1 MALLANYLCGYF
13 SGKLFPF
20 WMKTWLPTC
29 TKCSDILISIYIKQQ
44 ATSVI
49 SPLFAILH
57 FIASKC
63 FKDPPLMV
71 IRVTESPRLALNPY
85 QSLIL
90 SLQWLNLAAIPYV
103 PFCSFLEQ
111 EAMRNFGVGVKVMP
125 MMKVGP
131 QRYLLKS
138 FPWFSFDTWPVC
150 QWGSFLAARSWSA
163 HQGLFLQRHPSV
175 CPAVHPWQIMLQK
188 CGNFTFRRALL
199 FLAKSIGRIHLRK
212 VITLYPQPWLSICE
226 TETWHNIKLVL
237 RIFLLSEFVLDTRAG
252 A

>member
-1 MALLANYLCGYF
+1 MALLAIYLCGYF
-13 SGKLFPF
+13 SGRLFALCL
-20 WMKTWLPTC
+20 KTWLPRR
-29 TKCSDILISIYIKQQ
+29 TKSSDILIWNCIKQQ
-44 ATSVI
+44 ATRII
-49 SPLFAILH
+49 SPLFATLH
-57 FIASKC
+57 FVASKC

-71 IRVTESPRLALNPY
+71 IRPWLRVTEGPRLASNPY

-90 SLQWLNLAAIPYV
+90 SLQWLKLATIPYV

-111 EAMRNFGVGVKVMP
+111 EAMRNFGVGVEVMP

-131 QRYLLKS
+131 QQYLLKP

-199 FLAKSIGRIHLRK
+199 FLAKCIGRINLRK
-212 VITLYPQPWLSICE
+212 VITLYPQPFSPRLSICE
-226 TETWHNIKLVL
+226 TETLHNIKLLYCV
-237 RIFLLSEFVLDTRAG
+237 
-252 A
+252 